1 MKAGSSVASPGCRR
15 FRSRDDTTAIARPRV
30 ALSAEGPTR
39 LAGRAHERAKGT
51 GCCFAGC
58 AGMWGAQRGCSF
70 AAGVV
75 AVTEGEGEPP
85 AIVAGRMCDEASEG
99 WKVRHPC
106 HAEPLPSM
114 PEPRPGDRKR
124 PN

>member
-1 MKAGSSVASPGCRR
+1 MGAAVASRAMRGC
-15 FRSRDDTTAIARPRV
+15 
-30 ALSAEGPTR
+30 G
-39 LAGRAHERAKGT
+39 
-51 GCCFAGC
+51 
-58 AGMWGAQRGCSF
+58 GAQRGCSF

-106 HAEPLPSM
+106 HADPLPSM
-114 PEPRPGDRKR
+114 PEPRPAYRQTPEPGAPAPR
-124 PN
+124 PKHEQRAPELHLARRVQPDGRGLAPE